1 MSQTSKPYS
10 SAQTFIRPTQT
21 DQAQGIAQCSAGR
34 LTQISAEPALEL
46 LRLRENS
53 AQQGSCERGRCQ
65 HQHRHKVAASCSA
78 HCPCTYRLTFLG
90 GFIGEEIIAL
100 TL

>member
-46 LRLRENS
+46 LRLRKTALSKEVVRE
-53 AQQGSCERGRCQ
+53 A
-65 HQHRHKVAASCSA
+65 AASTSID
-78 HCPCTYRLTFLG
+78 TK
-90 GFIGEEIIAL
+90 
-100 TL
+100 